1 MLLPAIN
8 KRAECT
14 LKSSREDTL
23 SCTWL
28 FLHWC
33 LLSSQK
39 KNPQKRSVVIT
50 KSQKEVMLTSLSL
63 RQDWCPLPDAGEGG
77 ADTEEWKGWK
87 QDCCILER
95 CTKQLSPERA
105 GQWTVEACVNRGLI
119 AAAHIAVQRNRKTCS
134 LCCSQN
140 FQVIDF
146 QVRSAI
152 FPKLKSFLEEQV
164 LKSST
169 ALYSAYLEGIQ
180 HRWGTNVSAKPCLP
194 CSCVFTSPF
203 DQSLCYSMWPLFW
216 ACLSLLSPGPGLHLY
231 FWHLPHL
238 TLLCFPL
245 RRRIAALLRYQHL
258 GSLLQP
264 FILPR

>member
-14 LKSSREDTL
+14 LKSSRADTL
-23 SCTWL
+23 SCAWL
-28 FLHWC
+28 FFHWC
-33 LLSSQK
+33 LLSLQK
-39 KNPQKRSVVIT
+39 KKPKNALLLLPKVRKRSCLHHSVCDRIDARFQTQERGEQTQRSGKGGSRTAV
-50 KSQKEVMLTSLSL
+50 SLKDAPSSWVLSALASELWRRVWTGDWSL
-63 RQDWCPLPDAGEGG
+63 Q
-77 ADTEEWKGWK
+77 
-87 QDCCILER
+87 
-95 CTKQLSPERA
+95 
-105 GQWTVEACVNRGLI
+105 
-119 AAAHIAVQRNRKTCS
+119 HIAVQRNRKTCC

-146 QVRSAI
+146 QVRAAI
-152 FPKLKSFLEEQV
+152 FPKLKSFLEEQA

-169 ALYSAYLEGIQ
+169 ALYWAYLEGIQ

-203 DQSLCYSMWPLFW
+203 DQSLCYSTWPLFW

-245 RRRIAALLRYQHL
+245 RRRKAALLRYQHL